1 MTVPDSM
8 WIRMNSGDVVERP
21 YREAVRLLS
30 RRMADPAEA
39 PTEAVTIPLDPEPA
53 AGDRDLSSYA
63 DAYTKDELV
72 DLAKKNDLPTAG
84 NKADLVERLLDAN
97 VELSAAPVAGA
108 TPENVPGENEPSP
121 DEQS

>member
-8 WIRMNSGDVVERP
+8 WIRMNNGDVVERP

-30 RRMADPAEA
+30 RRMADAAEA
-39 PTEAVTIPLDPEPA
+39 PTEAATIPLDPEPN
-53 AGDRDLSSYA
+53 DRDLSPYA

-72 DLAKKNDLPTAG
+72 DLAKSNDLPTAG
-84 NKADLVERLLDAN
+84 NKADIVARLLDAN

>member
-1 MTVPDSM
+1 
-8 WIRMNSGDVVERP
+8 MNSGEVVERP

-30 RRMADPAEA
+30 RRMADAAEA
-39 PTEAVTIPLDPEPA
+39 PADAGVIPLDPEPA
-53 AGDRDLSSYA
+53 AADRDLSPYA

-72 DLAKKNDLPTAG
+72 DLAKSNDLPAAG
-84 NKADLVERLLDAN
+84 NKADLVERLLAAD

>member
-8 WIRMNSGDVVERP
+8 WIRMNSGEVVERP

-30 RRMADPAEA
+30 RRMADAAEA
-39 PTEAVTIPLDPEPA
+39 PADAGVVPLDPEPA
-53 AGDRDLSSYA
+53 AADRDLSPYA

-72 DLAKKNDLPTAG
+72 DLAKTNDLSTAG
-84 NKADLVERLLDAN
+84 NKADLVERLLAAD

-121 DEQS
+121 DERS